1 MGHYEKEHETKLTV
15 KRPLMVADLIEYKG
29 YQFLVAFLYESHYT
43 IAQVIA
49 PVYEF
54 EKEGVSISD
63 KLAEIVQVNCE
74 LSKPIAF
81 DLYTCS
87 DKIIS
92 ETLASPH
99 ILGQNKS
106 QEECSECK
114 RAMDSEYIRECL
126 DDVYIKKDEAGPKA
140 TKEDVRDEAK
150 KKRSVR
156 ERFRST
162 FEMLRK
168 KAASFI
174 NRLTV

>member
-49 PVYEF
+49 PVHEF
-54 EKEGVSISD
+54 EKESVSISD

-92 ETLASPH
+92 ETLASPY
-99 ILGQNKS
+99 ILGQKKS

-114 RAMDSEYIRECL
+114 RAMDSEYIRVCL
-126 DDVYIKKDEAGPKA
+126 DDIYIKEYEAD
-140 TKEDVRDEAK
+140 TKKRARDEAPK
-150 KKRSVR
+150 ERSVR
-156 ERFRST
+156 ERFRCT
-162 FEMLRK
+162 FEMLRQK
-168 KAASFI
+168 VESFI
-174 NRLTV
+174 KRLKV

>member
-49 PVYEF
+49 PVHEF

-74 LSKPIAF
+74 LSKLIAF

-99 ILGQNKS
+99 ILGQKKS